1 MGRID
6 QFIVVCLAIQ
16 PLSVTCSVIHMT
28 YIWKA
33 ERQWVFYQLRPLI
46 STQGQVAPCKG
57 IQDNSEFQA
66 MDSRFFVSGT
76 WISDSNREWIHSG
89 FLELYSGFH
98 SPGFRIP
105 QQQFQVLDSG
115 FHKKKISGFLYL
127 GRASAQYT
135 TLKRPIMYIEG
146 DRIASICI
154 ILYSIRKHS
163 VVAETSFIHSKYIL
177 SCRAAYL
184 QEVRASLLYGQVACN
199 SQRLIYL
206 SFNMAPRI

>member
-6 QFIVVCLAIQ
+6 QFIVVCLSIQ
-16 PLSVTCSVIHMT
+16 PLSGTCSVIHMT

-46 STQGQVAPCKG
+46 STQGQFAPCKG
-57 IQDNSEFQA
+57 IQDNSGFQA
-66 MDSRFFVSGT
+66 MDSGFFVSGT

-105 QQQFQVLDSG
+105 QQEFQVLDSG
-115 FHKKKISGFLYL
+115 FHKKKFSGFLYM

-135 TLKRPIMYIEG
+135 TLKRPIMHIEG

-154 ILYSIRKHS
+154 ILYIIRKHS
-163 VVAETSFIHSKYIL
+163 VVAETSFIHSKYIPEL
-177 SCRAAYL
+177 PRRLFARGPSVPF
-184 QEVRASLLYGQVACN
+184 VRSSSL
-199 SQRLIYL
+199 
-206 SFNMAPRI
+206 